1 MLSPSR
7 CRISRI
13 LRTPEGHAL
22 LIGVGGSGKQSLSQL
37 AAYICGLD
45 VFQITL
51 TEGFGI
57 QELRV
62 SRVGATLPSSC
73 PVGKARA
80 GSVPTSAP
88 TPRLGQGFPNQ
99 EGKLL
104 GGFSYIYL
112 FLLHGK

>member
-1 MLSPSR
+1 MTVVPSLPR

-13 LRTPEGHAL
+13 LRAPQGHAL

-37 AAYICGLD
+37 AAFMCGLE

-62 SRVGATLPSSC
+62 RRAPPDLGLASKLCLAGFFAVTSSVTSRQSSDFHTRKIRGQTLQ
-73 PVGKARA
+73 K
-80 GSVPTSAP
+80 
-88 TPRLGQGFPNQ
+88 
-99 EGKLL
+99 
-104 GGFSYIYL
+104 I
-112 FLLHGK
+112 